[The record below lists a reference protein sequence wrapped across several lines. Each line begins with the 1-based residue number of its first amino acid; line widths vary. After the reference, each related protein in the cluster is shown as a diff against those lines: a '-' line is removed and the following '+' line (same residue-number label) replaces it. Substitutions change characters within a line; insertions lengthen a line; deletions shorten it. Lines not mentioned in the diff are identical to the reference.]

1 MRQCE
6 YVLLPSTWWENSPVV
21 IQEAYLAGCPVLCS
35 GIGGMAEK
43 VKDGLTGIHFQ
54 TGSASDL
61 VRALEMAADRD
72 TYSSLTANLPEVTD
86 HLGMAR
92 EYLRAFKQ
100 STGFRTEDE
109 GGSYRHPDE
118 IVSRRRVGGRA
129 DKVKV

>member
-1 MRQCE
+1 
-6 YVLLPSTWWENSPVV
+6 
-21 IQEAYLAGCPVLCS
+21 
-35 GIGGMAEK
+35 
-43 VKDGLTGIHFQ
+43 
-54 TGSASDL
+54 
-61 VRALEMAADRD
+61 MAADRD

-100 STGFRTEDE
+100 FTGFRTEDE

-129 DKVKV
+129 DEVKV